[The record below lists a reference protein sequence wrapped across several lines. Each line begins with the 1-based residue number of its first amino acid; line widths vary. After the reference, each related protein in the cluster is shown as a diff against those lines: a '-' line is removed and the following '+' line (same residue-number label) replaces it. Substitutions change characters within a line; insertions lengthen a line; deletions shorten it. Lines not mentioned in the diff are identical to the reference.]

1 MSGTR
6 MTNARWLG
14 GIALTVFVA
23 ATAPGAARVASPP
36 LATEGPWGT
45 TLDLEVFD
53 RLRGEFVR
61 FFEPPATSATPNN
74 RYDFLQNKF
83 QLGLRLARE
92 PYEAFFQFQ
101 HSTLAEVPA
110 NAVGVGATYRANTNR
125 SLQNGAFLRSGW
137 VRTWRLFG
145 VDGLFVKAGRQL
157 YSDGLD
163 APAADPTLRW
173 LQQWRISQR
182 LIGPFDYTAVG
193 RSFDGGE
200 VGWDGRWVN
209 VTGFGFRPTYGGF
222 EVDANRELDI
232 TLAGLSLNLKEAA
245 GGLSPWLAHTIAS
258 LAVYYYRDVRV
269 LDNRPLAARR
279 ATQGKP
285 LRLYTVG
292 AHAARVEPLGPGL
305 VDGLAYG
312 YGQGGDWQGQAQRA
326 WAYGVEAGYR
336 LPALW
341 AAPWL
346 RVGVN
351 SASGDKNPRDDRHET
366 FFQMLPTAWLYAQ
379 FPFYNMMNDQDVFAQ
394 AILDP
399 HPRATVR
406 ADVHWLRV
414 NASQDLVY
422 AGGGA
427 TKNDFFGYS
436 GLATAGHNEVAYLVN
451 MLLTVRLTSFLSLN
465 LLYAHAFGQGV
476 IHANA
481 AGTAGDYGF
490 AETVLAF

>member
-14 GIALTVFVA
+14 GIALTVLVA
-23 ATAPGAARVASPP
+23 ATAPGAARAASPP

-61 FFEPPATSATPNN
+61 WFEPPATSATPNN

-83 QLGLRLARE
+83 QLGLRVARE

-101 HSTLAEVPA
+101 DSTLAEVPA

-125 SLQNGAFLRSGW
+125 SLQDGAFLRSGW
-137 VRTWRLFG
+137 VRTGRLFG
-145 VDGLFVKAGRQL
+145 VDGL
-157 YSDGLD
+157 
-163 APAADPTLRW
+163 
-173 LQQWRISQR
+173 
-182 LIGPFDYTAVG
+182 FDYTAVG

-200 VGWDGRWVN
+200 IGWDGSWVN

-258 LAVYYYRDVRV
+258 LAVYYYGDDRDVLF

-285 LRLYTVG
+285 VRLYTVG
-292 AHAARVEPLGPGL
+292 ANAARVEPLGPGF

-312 YGQGGDWQGQAQRA
+312 YGQGGDWQGQVQRA

-351 SASGDKNPRDDRHET
+351 SASGDTNPRDDRHET